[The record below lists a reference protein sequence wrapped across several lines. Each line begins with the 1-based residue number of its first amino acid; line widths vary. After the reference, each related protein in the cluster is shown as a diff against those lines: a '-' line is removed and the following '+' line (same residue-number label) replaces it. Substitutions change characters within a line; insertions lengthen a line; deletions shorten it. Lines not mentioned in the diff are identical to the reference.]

1 MIASCAIEDRVRTH
15 KLCGALSDSFAQ
27 YGLRVI
33 SGAER
38 GVRAGLMRA
47 GLAAVSPIYGL
58 VVRGR
63 NARFDRG
70 MGVRRLG
77 RPVASVG
84 NLTTGG
90 TGKTPVVRWLCERLR
105 EAGERPAVLM
115 RGYGAREGERGDEQ
129 AMLEGLLNQGGASPV
144 IVRAEADRY
153 AGGVA
158 VLAAHAEVSV
168 FVMDDGFQH
177 RRLARDFD
185 LVLLDASEPFGFGRV
200 LPRGLLR
207 EPLSAL
213 RRADAVL
220 VTRADAGDVDAIV
233 KRVREFNAVAPVF
246 RCVHAHVGFRS
257 SEDVRHRADALSGTR
272 VFLFAGIGNP
282 EGFGR
287 QFPRNAG
294 HIWFGDHWDYRRED
308 IEKIQAEAKRAGA
321 EVIVTTE
328 KDWVKIAPL
337 VEVGVGIPIWRAEL
351 AVRFEGEAEAKL
363 FELIRRCL
371 TKGQA

>member
-1 MIASCAIEDRVRTH
+1 M
-15 KLCGALSDSFAQ
+15 
-27 YGLRVI
+27 
-33 SGAER
+33 
-38 GVRAGLMRA
+38 RAALMRA
-47 GLAAVSPIYGL
+47 GLAAASPIYGL
-58 VVRGR
+58 VTQLR
-63 NARFDRG
+63 NSKFDRG
-70 MGVRRLG
+70 IGIRRLP
-77 RPVASVG
+77 RPVVSVG
-84 NLTTGG
+84 NITTGG

-115 RGYGAREGERGDEQ
+115 RGYGARNGERGDEQ
-129 AMLEGLLNQGGASPV
+129 AMLEGLLNQGGGAPPV
-144 IVRAEADRY
+144 IVQAEADRY

-158 VLAAHAEVSV
+158 MLGAQADVSV

-177 RRLARDFD
+177 RRLGRDFD

-207 EPLSAL
+207 EPLGSL
-213 RRADAVL
+213 RRASAVL
-220 VTRADAGDVDAIV
+220 VTRADQGDVEAIA

-246 RCVHAHVGFRS
+246 RCTHAHVGFRS
-257 SEDVRHRADALSGTR
+257 SEDVRHRADALSGMR

-287 QFPRNAG
+287 QFPG
-294 HIWFGDHWDYRRED
+294 HVGHLWFGDHWDYERED
-308 IEKIQAEAKRAGA
+308 LERIQAEAKRAGA

-351 AVRFEGEAEAKL
+351 AVRFEGADEGEL
-363 FELIRRCL
+363 FQLIHGCL
-371 TKGQA
+371 KKGRA

>member
-1 MIASCAIEDRVRTH
+1 
-15 KLCGALSDSFAQ
+15 
-27 YGLRVI
+27 
-33 SGAER
+33 
-38 GVRAGLMRA
+38 MRA

-58 VVRGR
+58 VVRGK

-70 MGVRRLG
+70 IGVRRLP
-77 RPVASVG
+77 RPVVSVG
-84 NLTTGG
+84 NITTGG

-105 EAGERPAVLM
+105 KAGERPAVLM
-115 RGYGAREGERGDEQ
+115 RGYGARNGERGDEQ
-129 AMLEGLLNQGGASPV
+129 AMLEGLLNQGGSSPAV

-158 VLAAHAEVSV
+158 VLAARADVSV

-177 RRLARDFD
+177 RRLGRDFD

-207 EPLSAL
+207 EPLGGL

-220 VTRADAGDVDAIV
+220 VTRADQGDVEAIV
-233 KRVREFNAVAPVF
+233 RRVREFNAVAPVL
-246 RCVHAHVGFRS
+246 RCMHAHVGFRS
-257 SEDVRHRADALSGTR
+257 SEDVRHRADALSGMR

-282 EGFGR
+282 AGFGR
-287 QFPRNAG
+287 QYPRHAG
-294 HIWFGDHWDYRRED
+294 HLWFGDHWDYGRED
-308 IEKIQAEAKRAGA
+308 LERIQAEAKRAGA

-351 AVRFEGEAEAKL
+351 AVRFAGEDEPKL
-363 FELIRRCL
+363 LELIRGCL
-371 TKGQA
+371 KKGQA